1 MVDGRRADTEMS
13 LQVGFGGRPA
23 KDAGI
28 GIDEGQIL
36 TLFRC
41 KAWTSRRR
49 RHRYMVYTA
58 VMRDK
63 RFVVL
68 VG

>member
-1 MVDGRRADTEMS
+1 MVDGWRADTEMS
-13 LQVGFGGRPA
+13 LQVGFGGGPTE
-23 KDAGI
+23 DARI
-28 GIDEGQIL
+28 GINEGQIL
-36 TLFRC
+36 TLLRC